1 MQPSEADISAEIM
14 AQVIARGAGKTIC
27 PSEVARA
34 LAADWRELMPAVR
47 RVADTLVQTD
57 QITVTQKGVVVGAQ
71 SAQGPIRLGLAHH
84 SD

>member
-14 AQVIARGAGKTIC
+14 AQVTERGAGKTIC

-34 LAADWRELMPAVR
+34 LAEDWRELMPAVR